1 MRSSMDLRCARYS
14 IRVGIGITRIRST
27 VGRYHTVLAKK
38 KLSHYVTNIWD
49 ACDALIFLH
58 FLSGHGIFHH
68 SSFDDL
74 MGPLPSANLLP
85 SSQTRA
91 VYVLSRMT
99 LLTQPKTPPCKVL
112 SRSRYIAPLLS
123 EPSRIRAMTPRALRS
138 HREIEPEA
146 QMLQS
151 LSYGL

>member
-14 IRVGIGITRIRST
+14 IRIGIGITRIRST
-27 VGRYHTVLAKK
+27 VGRYHIVLAKK
-38 KLSHYVTNIWD
+38 TIPLCNQYLGRLPVRRAYFPT
-49 ACDALIFLH
+49 FLVRAWH
-58 FLSGHGIFHH
+58 LP
-68 SSFDDL
+68 SFDGL
-74 MGPLPSANLLP
+74 MGPFPSANLLP